1 MRRPDVVARLID
13 ADHASLAV
21 IVAPPG
27 YGKTALLADWSELD
41 RRPFAWIAFET
52 LAGVGREEA
61 TATALAAMRKA
72 GGGRRASVLVLDDAH
87 LVASKILSGVVTDVL
102 RELPAGG
109 LLALASRTELALPI
123 ARLRAHRALVEVRM
137 QDLAMKTSEAAL
149 LLRKAG
155 LELDGED
162 VETLVRITEGWPAA
176 LYLAALSLREQSDV
190 HAAVKALSGDDH
202 LLASYLRD
210 EFLRG
215 LPSDLQRFVMQTS
228 VLEELSGPFC
238 DAVLDEHGTGA
249 TLARLERMSQLLMP
263 LDGAH
268 TRYRWH
274 GLLRDT
280 LSAELRRAEPERELE
295 LHRVASAWYEGRGEF
310 DGAISH
316 AVAAGDCH
324 RVGDLL
330 WPRILEYATTGRN
343 ALVQTWIG
351 DLSHTQIA
359 GYAPLALCAA
369 HSALAMGRVN
379 EAQQWRLQAACALER
394 DDCEPGPA
402 SLQAGLALIEALG
415 ARVDA
420 ARMATAA
427 TRAYE
432 CEPETSPWR
441 PVSCLVKG
449 MATHL
454 AGDRDGAD
462 RILAEGA
469 DLGVVSEPSI
479 ASLCVAQRI
488 VIAIERRD
496 WELAVDLADQAEA
509 LIAHQ
514 GLDESPMS
522 ALVFAASAAARARQ
536 GRADEAKR
544 DLRNGIDLLA
554 VLGDFV
560 PWYGAE
566 ARILLAHASMWLAD
580 VVGARSLLAEASRFA
595 RRMPDAVI
603 FQHWFDEAWAYMDT
617 LAETSLSGASSL
629 TIAELRILRFLPSH
643 RSFREIGS
651 QLGVSANTVKT
662 QAHAVYRK
670 LGAASRSEAVA
681 RAMDAGLLG
690 Q

>member
-1 MRRPDVVARLID
+1 VRRPDLVARLTG
-13 ADHASLAV
+13 ADQASLAL

-27 YGKTALLADWSELD
+27 YGKTALLGDWCELD
-41 RRPFAWIAFET
+41 ERPFVWLSVQALGSA
-52 LAGVGREEA
+52 GREAA
-61 TATALAAMRKA
+61 TAAALAALRKA
-72 GGGRRASVLVLDDAH
+72 GGHRRAAILVLDDAH
-87 LVASKILSGVVTDVL
+87 LVASKVLAGIVSDVM

-109 LLALASRTELALPI
+109 LIALASRSEPTLPI
-123 ARLRAHRALVEVRM
+123 GRLRAQRALVEIRM
-137 QDLAMKTSEAAL
+137 HDLAMGTPEAAL

-155 LELDGED
+155 LELDDED

-176 LYLAALSLREQSDV
+176 LYLAALSLHEQSDV
-190 HAAVKALSGDDH
+190 HAAVEALSGEDH

-210 EFLRG
+210 EFLGG
-215 LPSDLQRFVMQTS
+215 LPSDLLRFVMQTS
-228 VLEELSGPFC
+228 VLDELSGPFC

-249 TLARLERMSQLLMP
+249 TLAQLERMSQLLMP

-274 GLLRDT
+274 GLLRGT
-280 LSAELRRAEPERELE
+280 LNAELRRTDPEREFE
-295 LHRVASAWYEGRGEF
+295 LHRVASAWYERRGDL
-310 DGAISH
+310 DGAITH
-316 AVAAGDCH
+316 AVAADDGR

-330 WPRILEYATTGRN
+330 WPHILEYATTGRN
-343 ALVQTWIG
+343 ARVQTWIS
-351 DLSHTQIA
+351 DLGHTQIA

-369 HSALAMGRVN
+369 HSALALGRVN
-379 EAQQWRLQAACALER
+379 EAQQWRLHAACALER

-402 SLQAGLALIEALG
+402 SLQSGLALIEALG

-441 PVSCLVKG
+441 PVSCLLKG
-449 MATHL
+449 TATHL
-454 AGDRDGAD
+454 AGDRDGAE

-509 LIAHQ
+509 LIAQ
-514 GLDESPMS
+514 RGLEESPMS
-522 ALVFAASAAARARQ
+522 ALVFAASAAARARH

-566 ARILLAHASMWLAD
+566 TRILLAHASMWLAD

-603 FQHWFDEAWAYMDT
+603 FRHWFDEAWAYMDT